1 MLWRCDSALRPR
13 RYVRCVAIRSPPR
26 CVAIPVRQL
35 QEAQGVL
42 AVFRGSSDLRTPRAE
57 PGLTRSQPGCLLY
70 VSDGAS
76 RALGHDKPMQT
87 QLDWKQ
93 SRVFIADPSR
103 VPRLPRARYRSS
115 VVLERAQGR
124 AGPAE
129 RCRWSSALRADL
141 GTLAPP
147 GSPKHTPRDPLATC
161 VEQWRSGFPEEDDS
175 STPWASSTTAQQ
187 HTPKGWA
194 ASTPRSPK
202 GD

>member
-1 MLWRCDSALRPR
+1 M
-13 RYVRCVAIRSPPR
+13 RCVAIRSLLR

-57 PGLTRSQPGCLLY
+57 PGLPRNQPGSLLY

-76 RALGHDKPMQT
+76 RALGHDANAHSAGLENAEQHRRTEPCPTPPKGKVSLFWCARESPRPCG
-87 QLDWKQ
+87 
-93 SRVFIADPSR
+93 SRRA
-103 VPRLPRARYRSS
+103 LPLEQRFAR
-115 VVLERAQGR
+115 
-124 AGPAE
+124 
-129 RCRWSSALRADL
+129 DL